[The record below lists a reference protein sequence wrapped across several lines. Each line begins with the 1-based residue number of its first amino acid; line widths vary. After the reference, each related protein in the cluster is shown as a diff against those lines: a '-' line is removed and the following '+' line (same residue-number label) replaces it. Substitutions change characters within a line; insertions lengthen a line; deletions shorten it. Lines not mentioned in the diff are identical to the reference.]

1 MDKYK
6 KHYFVHLI
14 NQRIYDN
21 SKILREFLKFPGVE
35 MYIEDYIIYKKNI
48 FIETSDFVKYII
60 LSQSIIY

>member
-1 MDKYK
+1 
-6 KHYFVHLI
+6 
-14 NQRIYDN
+14 
-21 SKILREFLKFPGVE
+21 